1 MIKLKITIFLF
12 CISSLFSN
20 EKEETSKLNVFEIH
34 LLSEISK
41 DQPKGTLY
49 FFDIDDTLIDFP
61 FMLGSKAWR
70 TYFLKATENEY
81 NTDWHDR
88 ISLLLTREYP
98 IIPIEKTTVNLI
110 HELQDKGY
118 PVYGLTARERAI
130 WYTTPTANV
139 DELTASQLKSISIDF
154 SKQPKETFKLDESIS
169 EYYKGILFADIEP
182 KGNYL
187 VKLFKTLNQKPVKV
201 IFVDDK
207 KSQCLSMAEALSQLK
222 IPYECYWYV
231 ATNEKALGFDP
242 LIANIQLQAFLE
254 SKGQKRLSDEEAKA
268 IAKQNPDK
276 KAEDYLLSILKIE
289 TLVCP

>member
-1 MIKLKITIFLF
+1 MIKLKIIIFLF
-12 CISSLFSN
+12 CISSLFSTQ
-20 EKEETSKLNVFEIH
+20 KEETSKLNVFKIH
-34 LLSEISK
+34 SLSEMYK

-81 NTDWHDR
+81 NTYWHDR

-98 IIPIEKTTVNLI
+98 IIPIEKITVNLI
-110 HELQDKGY
+110 HELQHQGY

-154 SKQPKETFKLDESIS
+154 SKQPKETFKLDESNP

-187 VKLFKTLNQKPVKV
+187 IKLFKDLKPVKV

-207 KSQCLSMAEALSQLK
+207 ESQCLSVAEALGQLK

-231 ATNEKALGFDP
+231 ATNEKALSFDP

-254 SKGQKRLSDEEAKA
+254 SQGQKRLSDEEAKV

-289 TLVCP
+289 TLICP